1 MAAKRTLTIESLGKL
16 GAHKLAELL
25 LTEAAENRQLKQ
37 TLSLAIAAVEGPA
50 TLGMS
55 LRKRFAAL
63 AKSQSIPSYD
73 AGFKLI
79 GELDRLRRIIV
90 ETIGV
95 EDPGLGCD
103 LLWEFLDLHPSI
115 LDRVDDSTGRVGDVF
130 RAACDDLGLL
140 AQKATIIPEMLAAM
154 IFQKVI
160 TNDYG
165 IYDSLIVNL
174 DETLGRKGR
183 AALRALLLQA
193 RDRHLKEKD
202 TTVTASLHDPPLNF
216 LSLALRDIAVCEG
229 DADAFID
236 SYQDRDLSN
245 PLFASQI
252 AFHLVRAGRAEEALG
267 FLDRAQPASGNRA
280 FGQTAWTDARVAVLE
295 ALGRTDE
302 AQSLRLA
309 AFQADLSPSHLRAYL
324 KRLPDFDDVEAE
336 RQALDFVV
344 RHRDVH
350 AALAF
355 LVAWPA
361 HERAAHLVYS
371 RITEI
376 DGNRYELLDPAA
388 SALEGRYPLAAV
400 LLRRALIEFTLKIGR
415 STRYKHAARH
425 VREIDSLNA
434 QIKDYMTFESHEQ
447 FMARLLKSHPRK
459 LGFWPLLRD

>member
-1 MAAKRTLTIESLGKL
+1 MAAKPTLTIESLAKL
-16 GAHKLAELL
+16 GARRLAELL
-25 LTEAAENRQLKQ
+25 LAQAAEDRQFRQ
-37 TLSLAIAAVEGPA
+37 TLSLAIAAAEGP
-50 TLGMS
+50 TVLSMN

-73 AGFKLI
+73 AGLKLI
-79 GELDRLRRIIV
+79 GELDRLRHIIV

-95 EDPGLGCD
+95 EDPGTGCD
-103 LLWEFLDLHPSI
+103 LLWELLDLHPSI

-130 RAACDDLGLL
+130 RTACDDLGLL
-140 AQKATIIPEMLAAM
+140 AQKATIMPEMLAATV
-154 IFQKVI
+154 FQRVI

-165 IYDSLIVNL
+165 IYDGLIVNL
-174 DETLGRKGR
+174 DEALGRKGR
-183 AALRALLLQA
+183 AALRALLLQE
-193 RDRHLKEKD
+193 RERHLREKD
-202 TTVTASLHDPPLNF
+202 ATAASLHDPLSRL
-216 LSLALRDIAVCEG
+216 LSLALRDIASCEG
-229 DADAFID
+229 DADAFVD

-252 AFHLVRAGRAEEALG
+252 AFQLVRAGRAEEALG
-267 FLDRAQPASGNRA
+267 FLDRAPPARGNRA
-280 FGQTAWTDARVAVLE
+280 FGRTAWTDARVAVLE
-295 ALGRTDE
+295 ALARTDE
-302 AQSLRLA
+302 AQSLRLE

-336 RQALDFVV
+336 RQALDFVAGYQ
-344 RHRDVH
+344 DVH

-361 HERAAHLVYS
+361 HEGAARLVCS

-376 DGNRYELLDPAA
+376 DGNRYELLEPAA
-388 SALEGRYPLAAV
+388 GALEGRYPLAAV

-415 STRYKHAARH
+415 SSRYKHAARH

-434 QIKDYMTFESHEQ
+434 HIKDYRTFESHEQ

-459 LGFWPLLRD
+459 FGFWPLLRD